1 MGSYYTPPSTAVS
14 PPYGSWNGATGTAGT
29 IPWSSYAP
37 PGSSWFPG
45 GWPDVSRPP
54 PPFGSGPTGK
64 SEPRTRP
71 TAPRT
76 EPAAPETGTSVP
88 RTEPSVPDTE
98 PSAPGTEPSTTR
110 GDEGSASGGTDG
122 LARVIKATL
131 EEMGHRSTVPSEER
145 KPRKPIPLGKY
156 DGVTM
161 DWIDFEQHFDIVC
174 RSNRWDREE
183 KGLYLAAN
191 LTGSARTVLK
201 GLTGAECQ
209 EFDRVY
215 ALLKGK
221 FDSQNRVESWR
232 TELRNYKRSTGTTI
246 LEYADGIER
255 LLDKG
260 YPRLPEDVRQTM
272 AVDAFLRGLPPGTM
286 RVHTQLQKCA
296 TLRAAMDF
304 AGHFEQAES
313 ESGQPKKPVARTMT
327 VVEAAEI
334 EPEEEPVPAAA
345 VTGRKAKPAG
355 VTPPSEAW
363 NENRWEQVLNQ
374 LADLSPGS
382 KSPVKV
388 RPCYNCGEEGHF
400 SRECSAPRKKA
411 EPNKAKRTDKS
422 ASGN

>member
-1 MGSYYTPPSTAVS
+1 MYPRGSLGNYYTPPSTGVS
-14 PPYGSWNGATGTAGT
+14 PPYGSWNGANGTSGT
-29 IPWSSYAP
+29 MSWKPCGP
-37 PGSSWFPG
+37 PGSGWIPS

-54 PPFGSGPTGK
+54 PPLGPGPAEA
-64 SEPRTRP
+64 SVPRVEP
-71 TAPRT
+71 
-76 EPAAPETGTSVP
+76 SVP
-88 RTEPSVPDTE
+88 RTEPSVP
-98 PSAPGTEPSTTR
+98 GTEPSTVK
-110 GDEGSASGGTDG
+110 GDGNSASGEATE
-122 LARVIKATL
+122 LTRLIQATL
-131 EEMGHRSTVPSEER
+131 EELGRRPAVVPEGK
-145 KPRKPIPLGKY
+145 KPRKPIPLGTY
-156 DGVTM
+156 DGITM
-161 DWIDFEQHFDIVC
+161 DWLDFEQHFDIVC
-174 RSNRWDREE
+174 RSNQWDREE

-215 ALLKGK
+215 ALLKKK
-221 FDSQNRVESWR
+221 FDSQNRVEAWR

-296 TLRAAMDF
+296 TLLAAADF

-327 VVEAAEI
+327 AVETTET
-334 EPEEEPVPAAA
+334 EPEEEPTAAAA
-345 VTGRKAKPAG
+345 VASRKIKPS
-355 VTPPSEAW
+355 VVSPPSGAW
-363 NENRWEQVLNQ
+363 DETKWERMLTQ
-374 LADLSPGS
+374 LADLSSGS
-382 KSPVKV
+382 KAPVGT

-400 SRECSAPRKKA
+400 ARECSAPKKKTD
-411 EPNKAKRTDKS
+411 PSKSKRPDKP